1 MTGIETSVDGKV
13 AIVTGGS
20 RGIGKAV
27 AAALAASGAQVMIT
41 SRKADVCEAAA
52 AEIGHG
58 CQWRAANVSDA
69 DAAAAVVN
77 DTMTELGSIDILV
90 NNAATN
96 PYAGPVIEADI
107 PRWDKTFQVNLTSPL
122 QWAQLVWNASMKKNG
137 GSIVNVASVGGFVT
151 SRYIGSY
158 NISKS
163 ALMHLTRQLAAEL
176 SPQVR
181 VNAVAPGLV
190 KTDFAKF
197 LWEGEKEAAA
207 AEHYPLKRIGEV
219 DDIANAV
226 HFLASDAAGWI
237 TGQTIVLDGGG
248 LIRFGEE
255 I

>member
-1 MTGIETSVDGKV
+1 MTGIETNVEGKV

-27 AAALAASGAQVMIT
+27 ATVLAGAGAKVMIT
-41 SRKADVCEAAA
+41 SRKADVCAAAA

-58 CQWRAANVSDA
+58 CQWRAANVSDGE
-69 DAAAAVVN
+69 AAAGVVN
-77 DTMTELGSIDILV
+77 DTMAEFGAIDILV

-96 PYAGPVIEADI
+96 PYAGPVIDADV
-107 PRWDKTFQVNLTSPL
+107 PRWEKTFQVNLTSPL
-122 QWAQLVWNASMKKNG
+122 QWVQLVWAASMRDNG
-137 GSIVNVASVGGFVT
+137 GAIVNVASVGGYVT
-151 SRYIGSY
+151 SRFIGSY

-176 SPQVR
+176 APGVR

-190 KTDFAKF
+190 KTDFARF
-197 LWEGEKEAAA
+197 LWEGDKEATA

-219 DDIANAV
+219 EDIANAV
-226 HFLASDAAGWI
+226 HFLASDASSWV
-237 TGQTIVLDGGG
+237 TGQTVVLDGGG